1 VPVAKLAAATLRTSR
16 RSTLLTPRIAL
27 LLTLLA
33 GTPLSAQRSVTRRE
47 AIEMALAASPRLALA
62 RADSAA
68 ARARVITARAHPNPS
83 VSGSYSKSTPQGH
96 VVFDVPL
103 ESPRLRGARIGA
115 ATASIRAARLTFLSE
130 RAAAVVEVDTTYT
143 QALASQARF
152 RLSRQT
158 AIESDS
164 LRRFTVAQRDAG
176 DASDLDVDL
185 ASITAGQQSNAA
197 SADSLAFMSAVLTLQ
212 TLMGLSP
219 DTLLISLVDS
229 LRLVPLDT
237 VPTLPTG
244 GDAQRTTP
252 LVLAIPSAID
262 AAAAPLPSP
271 TATALMPRIAAA
283 EANVQAAELSVLR
296 ERRSVFQW
304 PALSFGVEF
313 HDPTGSE
320 TGLLPLVGLALPLP
334 LFNRNRGPI
343 AEAEA
348 ERDRAHAEL
357 ASVRL
362 EVKQRLIEGLREREA
377 LRVQIR
383 RDIELVVRAQRVAT
397 RSLTAYREGASTLPA
412 VLEARRSAR
421 EVLGQYIDDVAALLT
436 VNTELRA
443 LTQTVTPAP

>member
-1 VPVAKLAAATLRTSR
+1 LN
-16 RSTLLTPRIAL
+16 PRIAL
-27 LLTLLA
+27 LLTLLG
-33 GTPLSAQRSVTRRE
+33 GTPLSAQRLVTRQE
-47 AIEMALAASPRLALA
+47 AIEAALAASPRLALA

-68 ARARVITARAHPNPS
+68 ARARRFTARAYPNPS

-96 VVFDVPL
+96 IVFDLPF

-115 ATASIRAARLTFLSE
+115 ASASLRAARLQFLSE

-143 QALASQARF
+143 RALAALAHF
-152 RLSRQT
+152 RLTRVT
-158 AIESDS
+158 ATEADS
-164 LRRFTVAQRDAG
+164 LHGFTVRQRDAG

-185 ASITAGQQSNAA
+185 AAITAGQLSNTA
-197 SADSLAFMSAVLTLQ
+197 SADSLAFMSVMLTLQ
-212 TLMGLSP
+212 TLMGLS
-219 DTLLISLVDS
+219 TETVLIALADS
-229 LRLVPLDT
+229 LRATPIDT
-237 VPTLPTG
+237 IAILPGG
-244 GDAQRTTP
+244 GDAINTAP
-252 LVLAIPSAID
+252 LALGIPTALS
-262 AAAAPLPSP
+262 AAP
-271 TATALMPRIAAA
+271 ATAAPMTVSSLTPSIAAA
-283 EANVQAAELSVLR
+283 EANVQAAELSLLR

-304 PALSFGVEF
+304 PALSVGVEF

-348 ERDRAHAEL
+348 ERERARAQL

-362 EVKQRLIEGLREREA
+362 EVRQRLVEGLHERDA

-383 RDIELVVRAQRVAT
+383 RDIDLAVRAQRVAT
-397 RSLTAYREGASTLPA
+397 RSLTAYREGASALPA
-412 VLEARRSAR
+412 VLEARRTAR

-443 LTQTVTPAP
+443 LTQTVSPAP